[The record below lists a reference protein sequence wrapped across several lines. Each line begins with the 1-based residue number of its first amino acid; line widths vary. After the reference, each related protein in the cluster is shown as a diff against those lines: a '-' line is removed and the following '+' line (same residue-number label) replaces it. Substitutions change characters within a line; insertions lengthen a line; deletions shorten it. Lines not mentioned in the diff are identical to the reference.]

1 MPCEHPGLF
10 GASVSILNASL
21 LLAVW
26 GSQNYFFHSTN
37 EGVGGAALASYK
49 YLSVPLFLYLEVFH

>member
-1 MPCEHPGLF
+1 MPCEHPSLF

-37 EGVGGAALASYK
+37 EGVGGPALASYK
-49 YLSVPLFLYLEVFH
+49 YLSMPLFLYLELFH